1 MQYIAIF
8 VIYFIGIIISTL
20 LHEFGHYIAYKRYDA
35 DPKFGCK
42 RIKTKIMPY
51 ITPIEGEDFY
61 WKLFKKDENN
71 AWKKMFTISAA
82 GLGVTLI
89 IGLICLTKKSS
100 RKPTTS
106 VVGMK
111 A

>member
-20 LHEFGHYIAYKRYDA
+20 LHEFGHYIAYKRYGA

-61 WKLFKKDENN
+61 WKLFEKDEIMLG
-71 AWKKMFTISAA
+71 KKCLQSVRQ
-82 GLGVTLI
+82 GLG
-89 IGLICLTKKSS
+89 
-100 RKPTTS
+100 
-106 VVGMK
+106 
-111 A
+111 